1 MGRSRVSA
9 DRPATPD
16 GRRPSLIR
24 NPISLIG
31 AALGAT
37 SLATIAFLFFV
48 NLVSN
53 QPSPYIGVLLFMV
66 APAFLI
72 LGLVIILLGLV
83 LERRRRRERKPGQI
97 PRFPR
102 IDLNVPAQRNA
113 FAFFGTFALL
123 FVLISA
129 MGSYRSYEF
138 TDSVQFCGQ
147 TCHTIMQPEYTAYLQ
162 SPHARVACVQCH
174 VGPGAGWYVRS
185 KLSGSYQ
192 VYAAI
197 FHKYPRPIPTPIAN
211 LRPAQQ
217 TCEQCHWP
225 RKFYGAQL
233 KVFYHYGDDEKNTP
247 RQIRMLINVGGA
259 QTNYGLPAGIH
270 WHMNIENRITY
281 IATDAQHQVIPWV
294 QATDRQGRTT
304 VYVAKNSS
312 LKPEQIERATKHL
325 MDCIDCH
332 DRPSHIFTPPD
343 RSLDDSLLAGRI
355 DQSLPFVKQQGVS
368 ALTKTYNTTD
378 EALRGIA
385 KDIDGFY
392 RTKYP
397 DVYGSRETSIRAVIA
412 DVQHIYQ
419 TTIFPYMRVDWRTH
433 PNNIGHFYAPGCFR
447 CHDGQHVSAGGKV
460 IPKDCNTCHTVL
472 AQSQSGVPLIRHEV
486 GVPFEHPVD
495 IGDLTQ
501 VTCSD
506 CHTGGV
512 GP

>member
-1 MGRSRVSA
+1 MNDQ
-9 DRPATPD
+9 DRPLEPLA
-16 GRRPSLIR
+16 RKASLIR
-24 NPISLIG
+24 NPLSLIG
-31 AALGAT
+31 VALAATA
-37 SLATIAFLFFV
+37 LATIGFLFFV
-48 NLVSN
+48 DLVSAR
-53 QPSPYIGVLLFMV
+53 PSPYVGVLLFMV
-66 APAFLI
+66 APGFLI
-72 LGLVIILLGLV
+72 IGLFLV
-83 LERRRRRERKPGQI
+83 VVGMLLERRRRRIGAPARI

-102 IDLNVPAQRNA
+102 LDLNVPAQRNA
-113 FAFFGTFALL
+113 FTFFVSSALV

-129 MGSYRSYEF
+129 IGSYRSYEF

-147 TCHTIMQPEYTAYLQ
+147 TCHTVMRPEYTTYLQ

-197 FHKYPRPIPTPIAN
+197 FHKYPRPIPTPISN

-233 KVFYHYGDDEKNTP
+233 KVFYHFGDDEKNTP
-247 RQIRMLINVGGA
+247 RQIRMLINTGGA
-259 QTNYGLPAGIH
+259 QPNTGLPAGIH

-281 IATDAQHQVIPWV
+281 IATDAQHQIIPWV
-294 QATDRQGRTT
+294 QAQDMQGRIT
-304 VYVAKNSS
+304 VYTVKDSN
-312 LKPEQIERATKHL
+312 LTREQIDKSTKHL

-343 RSLDDSLLAGRI
+343 RSVDDSLLAGRI
-355 DQSLPFVKQQGVS
+355 DQSLPFIKQQGVTE
-368 ALTKTYNTTD
+368 LTKTYNSTD
-378 EALRGIA
+378 EALRN
-385 KDIDGFY
+385 IDADVQKFY
-392 RTKYP
+392 RTSYP
-397 DVYGSRETSIRAVIA
+397 QVYASRKGAIQAAIS
-412 DVQHIYQ
+412 DLQHIYQ
-419 TTIFPYMRVDWRTH
+419 STIFPYMKVGWRTH
-433 PNNIGHFYAPGCFR
+433 PSNIGHFYTPGCFR
-447 CHDGQHVSAGGKV
+447 CHDGQHVSSDGKV
-460 IPKDCNTCHTVL
+460 IPKDCTVCHTVL
-472 AQSQSGVPLIRHEV
+472 AQLQSGVALIRHEV

-506 CHTGGV
+506 CHNGGV